1 MHEKDC
7 NHNARLASS
16 TVTRRAQISTLW
28 RLSGISVAARV
39 RMRPARLRTTT
50 LADVQSGTRA
60 EICAVCRQTLR
71 AGEPLAWGLAHERL
85 HERCLDGLRASRLRP
100 KERPQRVAPAMR
112 GVLARHEGRLC
123 MACLAMEINVSLQ
136 QAREVV
142 ARIAT
147 SEGFAVLPV
156 SCGRCGRQTDAL
168 CTVPHAA

>member
-1 MHEKDC
+1 
-7 NHNARLASS
+7 
-16 TVTRRAQISTLW
+16 VTRRAQIGVNP
-28 RLSGISVAARV
+28 RLDGIYVAAPLH
-39 RMRPARLRTTT
+39 MRPARLRTTT
-50 LADVQSGTRA
+50 LADVQSGTRV
-60 EICAVCRQTLR
+60 EICVVCRQELHG
-71 AGEPLAWGLAHERL
+71 GEPLAWGLAHERL

-136 QAREVV
+136 QARDVV

-168 CTVPHAA
+168 CTIPHAA